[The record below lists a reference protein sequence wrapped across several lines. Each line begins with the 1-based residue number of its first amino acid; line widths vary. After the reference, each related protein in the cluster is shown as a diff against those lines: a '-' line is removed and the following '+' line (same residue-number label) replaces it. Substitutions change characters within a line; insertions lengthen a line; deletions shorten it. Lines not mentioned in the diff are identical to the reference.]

1 MPDKEPT
8 IPRTNDLLVKL
19 RPSGVNKVFGSRL
32 PIRPLFEERPVAAL
46 AFGASAEPEW
56 FAVHVPDGA
65 QTPWDLAHSRVADQL
80 GVDESEIVFAE
91 PDIVH
96 DIYKDE
102 SVDSRG
108 GVLAATEDCDSKV
121 DQDNRNGK
129 KTGQGFAWHLG
140 DAYSQLGRA
149 RDAVTFSDRRTRIA
163 HLDTGYFDQHACKPK
178 NILKNL
184 ERNFVRGDENSSS
197 SQDPDNDRFLLDNS
211 GHGTGTIGILAG
223 GPSPSDGGLV
233 LGGAPEADVLPLR
246 IADSVILLR
255 TSAFAKALQYAIDH
269 GCDVVTMS
277 MGGLPSDLWNEMVNR
292 AYLQGVCMV
301 AAAGNN
307 WKKAPTRKLVYPA
320 RYDRVIAACGVME
333 DGRPYANLGGLAFEG
348 NYGPDS
354 RMGSAIAAYTPNIPW
369 PVFPCELK
377 VRLNG
382 EGTSSATPQ
391 VAAAAA
397 LWLEK
402 YKGQLSNDWR
412 RVEAVRNALFKSA
425 VLDGQFREF
434 YGNGILKA
442 ADALNVHPN
451 LNLPQTK
458 ANSDSFAFLRVLTGL
473 GVTEITP
480 RERMFNLEIAQLWFR
495 SPEIQSLVPDP
506 EDTAELDDATLKKFM
521 EQIIDDSNASLALR
535 RHLSERYSVLLGRPP
550 QRTKERERIVPQL
563 GAACNADA
571 VPDKPTH
578 RRLKVYAV
586 DPSLST
592 NLDTADINE
601 ATLHVRWE
609 DLEPGK
615 LTGEYL
621 EIDDVG
627 PDIDGK
633 TQKYLP
639 ADLNDPR
646 LIAQDGYPPSE
657 GNPQFHQQM
666 VYAVAMKTIEHFERS
681 LGRPVLWR
689 PGYDAKT
696 KQIDDKIFVRRLLVR
711 PHAVHQ
717 ANAFYSPVEIALK
730 FGYFE
735 ATDKDPREIVPG
747 SRIFTC
753 LSHDIIAHETT
764 HAILDGLHRRF
775 NEPSNPDVL
784 ALHEGFADIVALMQ
798 HFTLPEV
805 LRAEISRTRGD
816 IEAESMLGSLAVQ
829 FGRGLGHRG
838 ALREAI
844 GRMKDGVWVR
854 VTPDPSE
861 LAKRLTPHSRG
872 AILVAAVFD
881 AFIAIYKARTA
892 DLLRIYTGGTG
903 ILPSGAIHPDLVN
916 RLADEAT
923 KSASHVLNMCIRALD
938 YLPPVDVTFFEYLRA
953 LITADFDLVRDDRHN
968 YRVAFVEAFRRRGIY
983 PVNIEDP
990 TSDSLRNLS
999 VDTVRW
1005 KGQDESDFSE
1015 LADEHTAIWKELKAY
1030 ADACLY
1036 VDDRETLFEMTLKK
1050 RRVLHNKLK
1059 AAFVKSKKLALQ
1071 LGIDPGPKFEV
1082 HALRPSMR
1090 VSPDGEYSP
1099 QVVLAITQ
1107 SRVIPEN
1114 SKTKTPQFLFRSG
1127 STLIIDL
1134 VAQRVKYKIV
1144 KNLKSSERQQRTSE
1158 FHRNVAADPLQKLM
1172 LGMEEPEPFALLHQL

>member
-1 MPDKEPT
+1 MSDKLNVLDTP
-8 IPRTNDLLVKL
+8 DLLVKL
-19 RPSGVNKVFGSRL
+19 RPSSVHKIFGSRL
-32 PIRPLFEERPVAAL
+32 TIEPLFDRPPVSL
-46 AFGASAEPEW
+46 PFGVSPESEW
-56 FAVHVPDGA
+56 FSVRVPDGA
-65 QTPWDLAHSRVADQL
+65 ETPWDLAHSRIADQL
-80 GVDESEIVFAE
+80 GVDESDIVFAE
-91 PDIVH
+91 PDILH
-96 DIYKDE
+96 DIYKD
-102 SVDSRG
+102 DSEASTRTAF
-108 GVLAATEDCDSKV
+108 AADDDCHSKT
-121 DQDNRNGK
+121 DQDGRNGK
-129 KTGQGFAWHLG
+129 AVEQGFAWHLG
-140 DAYSQLGRA
+140 DAFSQLASA
-149 RDAVTFSDRRTRIA
+149 RDAVQFSDRRTRIA
-163 HLDTGYFDQHACKPK
+163 HLDTGYFSGHVCKPK
-178 NILKNL
+178 HILKDL
-184 ERNFVRGDENSSS
+184 ERNFVKGDENSSS
-197 SQDPDNDRFLLDNS
+197 SEDPNNNRFLMDNS
-211 GHGTGTIGILAG
+211 GHGTGTLGILAG
-223 GPSPSDGGLV
+223 GPSPNDGGTI

-246 IADSVILLR
+246 IADSVVLLR
-255 TSAFAKALQYAIDH
+255 TSAFAKALQYAIDN

-277 MGGLPSDLWNEMVNR
+277 MGGLPSDLWNEMVNK
-292 AYLQGVCMV
+292 AYLLGVCVV

-307 WKKAPTRKLVYPA
+307 WKKTPTRNLVYPA
-320 RYDRVIAACGVME
+320 RYDRVVAACGVMAN
-333 DGRPYANLGGLAFEG
+333 GRPYAKLGGTAFEG

-354 RMGSAIAAYTPNIPW
+354 RMRSAIAAYTPNIPW
-369 PVFPCELK
+369 PVYPCETK

-382 EGTSSATPQ
+382 EGTSAATPQ

-402 YKGQLSNDWR
+402 YKGQLQKDWR
-412 RVEAVRNALFKSA
+412 RVEAVRNALFSTA
-425 VLDGQFREF
+425 ALDQQFREF

-442 ADALNVHPN
+442 ANALNVRPAM
-451 LNLPQTK
+451 NLPQT
-458 ANSDSFAFLRVLTGL
+458 APNSDSFAFLRVITGL

-495 SPEIQSLVPDP
+495 SQGLQELAPEP
-506 EDTAELDDATLKKFM
+506 EDVDQLDEDDLKELM
-521 EQIIDDSNASLALR
+521 EQLIDEPRASYALR
-535 RHLSERYSVLLGRPP
+535 RHIAQRYSVVIGTNPPRTP
-550 QRTKERERIVPQL
+550 QREQIVPETA
-563 GAACNADA
+563 AACNADST
-571 VPDKPTH
+571 PDSPSH
-578 RRLKVYAV
+578 RQLRVYAV

-592 NLDTADINE
+592 NLDTAEINE
-601 ATLHVRWE
+601 ATLSVRWE
-609 DLEPGK
+609 ELAPGQLK
-615 LTGEYL
+615 GEYL
-621 EIDDVG
+621 EVDDLD
-627 PDIDGK
+627 PTGK
-633 TQKYLP
+633 KYVS

-689 PGYDAKT
+689 SGYDTNRKV
-696 KQIDDKIFVRRLLVR
+696 DDKVFVPRLLVR
-711 PHAVHQ
+711 PHALHQ

-735 ATDKDPREIVPG
+735 ATDRDPHEIVPG

-805 LRAEISRTRGD
+805 LRAEIARTRGD

-838 ALREAI
+838 ALRGAI
-844 GRMKDGVWVR
+844 GYEKDGVWVR
-854 VTPDPSE
+854 ITPDPSE

-916 RLADEAT
+916 RLAEEAT

-953 LITADFDLVRDDRHN
+953 LITADFDLIRDDRHN

-1005 KGQDESDFSE
+1005 KGQDMTQFSE
-1015 LADEHTAIWKELKAY
+1015 FADQYTAIWKELKAY
-1030 ADACLY
+1030 ADNCLY
-1036 VDDRETLFEMTLKK
+1036 VQERETLFDMTRKK
-1050 RRVLHNKLK
+1050 RIVLHNKLK
-1059 AAFVKSKKLALQ
+1059 SAFDKSKKLAQQ
-1071 LGIDPGPKFEV
+1071 LGIDPGEKFEV

-1090 VSPDGEYSP
+1090 VSPSGEYSP
-1099 QVVLAITQ
+1099 QVVVSITQ
-1107 SRVIPEN
+1107 SRVIPAN
-1114 SKTKTPQFLFRSG
+1114 AKTETPEFLFRSG

-1134 VAQRVKYKIV
+1134 VEQRVKYKII
-1144 KNLKSSERQQRTSE
+1144 KNLKSSERQQRTAE
-1158 FHRNVAADPLQKLM
+1158 FHRMVASDPLRALM
-1172 LGMEEPEPFALLHQL
+1172 LGMNEEEPFALLHQL